1 MLKLLP
7 PFNDL
12 GEDLTMRRVLGIAVA
27 AVALVSASAS
37 AQDDASKAV
46 KDGGIK
52 VAGWQG
58 KVDARE
64 ATAGLALKDQLFAT
78 MGPGFHVTTGPA
90 TTYWNTASNLS
101 GNYTVS
107 ASFSEAKQTMNHPHP
122 YGIMIGGKNL
132 DTDKPEALYCAA
144 YRNGTFIFRGF
155 SGTAARGTFQLN
167 GPRGEAHAA
176 VNKVEGMETPVKQEV
191 SITVSG
197 DNVSCSINGQVVSTK
212 PKSEVIGD
220 GKMTSLDGFA
230 GVRFAHN
237 TDAHVS
243 GWAVKK

>member
-1 MLKLLP
+1 
-7 PFNDL
+7 
-12 GEDLTMRRVLGIAVA
+12 MRHVFGFALA
-27 AVALVSASAS
+27 AVAVVGATAS
-37 AQDDASKAV
+37 AQDASVAV

-52 VAGWQG
+52 VAGWMG

-64 ATAGLALKDQLFAT
+64 VTAGLALKDQLFTT
-78 MGPGFHVTTGPA
+78 MGQGFHVTTGPA
-90 TTYWNTASNLS
+90 TTYWNTAANLT

-107 ASFSEAKQTMNHPHP
+107 ASFNESKQTMDHPHP
-122 YGIMIGGKNL
+122 FGIMIAGKGL
-132 DTDKPEALYCAA
+132 DGDKPEALYCAA
-144 YRNGTFIFRGF
+144 YRNGMFIFRGF

-176 VNKVEGMETPVKQEV
+176 VNKVDGRDAPVRQEV
-191 SITVSG
+191 SISVQG

-212 PKSEVIGD
+212 TKADVIGE
-220 GKMTSLDGFA
+220 GKLTSLDGFA